1 MATCIYKNIAVRTFL
16 RRPNMPRYTNSPRA
30 DVIIFC
36 FLIRHGFIGY
46 EPGWILKLN
55 TLKLSYLVTIE
66 LGHVGFLPGTP
77 PSHTHTQAPYRREY
91 LCLAR
96 LICVCW

>member
-1 MATCIYKNIAVRTFL
+1 
-16 RRPNMPRYTNSPRA
+16 MPRYTNSPRA

-55 TLKLSYLVTIE
+55 TLKLSYLVTKSAM
-66 LGHVGFLPGTP
+66 LVFFRVRRPPTP
-77 PSHTHTQAPYRREY
+77 THRHHTDTN
-91 LCLAR
+91 
-96 LICVCW
+96 ICA